1 MPLPDLST
9 YCVKLTVPAE
19 LCVRLPG
26 GAAIC
31 AVFPGGNI
39 PSEGELTSALL
50 AQVNTALTPLMPFFD
65 ILDVF
70 TAMINCIK
78 AVEQCLGPP
87 PDPTKLVQCFPALAS
102 AMEKLLELIPQ
113 LSVPVLIGDLL
124 DVLIAYLSGMRQQLG
139 TFANKQAAIAAAAT
153 RAVELRSAPL
163 SALVDCATDDLN
175 VAIANLSQ
183 QGTAM
188 GRLIGIANVL
198 LGVAGLEP
206 IPTDVASISGDLKSA
221 IAPLDDAIKTLQTAR
236 AAFP

>member
-1 MPLPDLST
+1 VPLPDLST
-9 YCVKLTVPAE
+9 YCVKLTVPRE

-31 AVFPGGNI
+31 AVFPGGTI

-50 AQVNTALTPLMPFFD
+50 AQVNTALTPLTPFFD
-65 ILDVF
+65 VIDVF
-70 TAMINCIK
+70 SAMINCIK

-102 AMEKLLELIPQ
+102 AMAKLLELIPQ
-113 LSVPVLIGDLL
+113 LSVPILIGDLL
-124 DVLIAYLSGMRQQLG
+124 DVLIAYLTGMRQQLG

-153 RAVELRSAPL
+153 RAQALRSAPL
-163 SALVDCATDDLN
+163 TALVDCATDDLN

-188 GRLIGIANVL
+188 ARLIEVANVL
-198 LGVAGLEP
+198 LDLAGLSP
-206 IPTDVASISGDLKSA
+206 IPTDITTISGDLKSA
-221 IAPLDDAIKTLQTAR
+221 LAPLSDAIQTLQTAR